1 MVSGWGLKPCN
12 LLQYFSN
19 AKKSIYLSMSTDLR
33 KGSHTV
39 SRLTCHV
46 VWVTKYRYKVLKGD
60 VQKRCRE
67 LLIQICEAE
76 GIEILKGVVSSDHVH
91 MHIEYAPKQNV
102 STILKSLKGRTSRK
116 LQMEFPKLRE
126 RYWVSIFGQVVMEFG
141 VQEILLM
148 RWLMIIWNII
158 GKRRR

>member
-1 MVSGWGLKPCN
+1 
-12 LLQYFSN
+12 
-19 AKKSIYLSMSTDLR
+19 MSTDLR